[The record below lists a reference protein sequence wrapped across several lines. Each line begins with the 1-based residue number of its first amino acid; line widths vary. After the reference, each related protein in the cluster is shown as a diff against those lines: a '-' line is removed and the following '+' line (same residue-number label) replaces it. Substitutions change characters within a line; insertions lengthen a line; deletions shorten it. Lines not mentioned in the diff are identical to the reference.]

1 MKSNRYWFVALVLIG
16 FISSCQSSKTETA
29 ADLFK
34 QADSLFTKNK
44 TDEAFKV
51 LAEVETRFK
60 SDTTVMCEVWRV
72 TAEAYAQYKN
82 EFSKTIEYYDRIVN
96 TYPNTPQAVASLFKK
111 AYTYENGLND
121 NDRAKAAY
129 EEFIKKY
136 PNHELA
142 DDAQTMIDFLGKPAD
157 DLIEM
162 LEKKAKQNE
171 KKSTPA
177 K

>member
-1 MKSNRYWFVALVLIG
+1 MKSPIYGFVVLIFFG
-16 FISSCQSSKTETA
+16 VISSCQPSKKETA
-29 ADLFK
+29 EDLFK

-44 TDEAFKV
+44 MDEAFKV
-51 LAEVETRFK
+51 LAEMETRFK
-60 SDTTVMCEVWRV
+60 TDTTVMCEVWRV
-72 TAEAYAQYKN
+72 TADAYAQYKN
-82 EFSKTIEYYDRIVN
+82 DFNKTVEYYDRIVT
-96 TYPNTPQAVASLFKK
+96 TYPNTPQAATSLFKK

-121 NDRAKAAY
+121 NMRAKATY

-136 PNHELA
+136 PDHELA